1 MKKESRIFSI
11 SGNPVSGKSTA
22 IKKLIEKL
30 REQGFSEEN
39 IHLVSTG
46 EMFRNY
52 FKKIINL
59 MKNID
64 NEETLQ
70 EISKDED
77 MKRIL
82 SNPIYRK
89 KIQDTVISLKQA
101 GLLSDDFDIANAFT
115 VSQLA
120 SIRHIMDEVIDSE
133 TARLGEEIVKANN
146 PNEVWIFDS
155 RLAFNKIPSSFAIRL
170 TVKDTVAA
178 ERLFNDSSRGKE
190 DSGYESLEE
199 AREKVIERT
208 QGEQNAYKR
217 RYGIDLQDSNN
228 YNLIIDTSYADV
240 DEIAETILKCEE
252 YDRAGKPY
260 GKMWGSPEKFL
271 PLQGIMETGGIGYGS
286 GLDFDELKERIDK
299 DGYDPGKEIEVV
311 EVEGKFYIIEGH
323 HRNFAVAN
331 LGKTLI
337 PYKMSSTLD
346 QKQAEERAKTI
357 RLSYLYDHETA
368 FKRKNADGTIKSFS
382 YGDIYHN
389 IYEEIKKQQEQE
401 EQNQ

>member
-1 MKKESRIFSI
+1 MKNESRIFSI

-52 FKKIINL
+52 FNKIINL
-59 MKNID
+59 MKNIN
-64 NEETLQ
+64 NEEALQ

-82 SNPIYRK
+82 SNPTYRK
-89 KIQDTVISLKQA
+89 KIQDTVISLKKA
-101 GLLSDDFDIANAFT
+101 GLLSNDFDIANAFS

-155 RLAFNKIPSSFAIRL
+155 RLAFNKIPSSFAVRL
-170 TVKDTVAA
+170 IVKDTVAA
-178 ERLFNDSSRGKE
+178 ERLFNDSSRGEE
-190 DSGYESLEE
+190 DSGYESLEQ
-199 AREKVIERT
+199 AREKVVERT
-208 QGEQNAYKR
+208 QGEQDAYKR
-217 RYGIDLQDSNN
+217 RYGIDLQDPNN
-228 YNLIIDTSYADV
+228 YNLIIDTSYADI
-240 DEIAETILKCEE
+240 EELAETILKCEE
-252 YDRAGKPY
+252 CDREGKNY

-271 PLQGIMETGGIGYGS
+271 PLQGIRETYGIGFGS
-286 GLDFDELKERIDK
+286 GMDFEQIKALIDK
-299 DGYDPGKEIEVV
+299 NGYDPGKKIEVV

-323 HRNFAVAN
+323 HRSFAVAN

-337 PYKMSSTLD
+337 PYEITPMLD
-346 QKQAEERAKTI
+346 QKQAQQRARAI
-357 RLSYLYDHETA
+357 RLHYLYDHEEL
-368 FKRKNADGTIKSFS
+368 FNRKNPDGSRKSFR
-382 YGDIYHN
+382 YTDVYPH
-389 IYEEIKKQQEQE
+389 IYEEIRKQQEQE
-401 EQNQ
+401 GQDL